1 MACVQRYKKWMCP
14 SIPNLLDERGNVY
27 TRAFCGKMDGNI
39 SQRIQAIEDRFPGAL
54 YHVMSRENK
63 RNPIFE
69 DEVIRMKKQM

>member
-1 MACVQRYKKWMCP
+1 
-14 SIPNLLDERGNVY
+14 
-27 TRAFCGKMDGNI
+27 MDGNI